1 MFGSDL
7 CEVAEQGGKVLPFL
21 PAVIPVHGDRAVTLF
36 QNSTGKGLDFGKAS
50 RGPAQRVPGDSR
62 SFDPGTNGQIAH

>member
-7 CEVAEQGGKVLPFL
+7 CEVAEQGGEVLPFL

-36 QNSTGKGLDFGKAS
+36 QNSTGEGFDFGKAS
-50 RGPAQRVPGDSR
+50 RGPAQRVPSDRRG
-62 SFDPGTNGQIAH
+62 FNAGTD